1 MIGCRDINSS
11 TLESTLELIMIEI
24 TLVPKLMV
32 KIEGAILLL
41 PEPIQIIMV
50 PKSIVTKVMIE
61 ELIVAKS
68 IVAKVIN
75 GI

>member
-41 PEPIQIIMV
+41 SEPIQIIMV